1 MLIRIRDDYER
12 SFSSFSPS
20 HLLQSVSSFQSLSQK
35 ELFFQKLVN
44 ELDCALFSCLL
55 YSAKLL
61 YYRMYAKTH
70 QLLIAQR
77 STAHQRRR
85 TLTFRVSK
93 LKIQTITVF
102 DNLLSVFSWWVRLE
116 LKVDWL
122 FKRSKIIQFR
132 RSESISGQL
141 EGFLLI
147 PLTLSRTSF
156 QDIGQ
161 KSDMSPFIWHIFVFR
176 SCDWYQRCDL

>member
-1 MLIRIRDDYER
+1 MLIRIGDDYER

-35 ELFFQKLVN
+35 ELFFEKLVN

-77 STAHQRRR
+77 SRAHQRRR
-85 TLTFRVSK
+85 TLTVRVSK
-93 LKIQTITVF
+93 LKIQAITVF
-102 DNLLSVFSWWVRLE
+102 DNLLSVLLMGSFGTEGRL
-116 LKVDWL
+116 
-122 FKRSKIIQFR
+122 II
-132 RSESISGQL
+132 
-141 EGFLLI
+141 
-147 PLTLSRTSF
+147 
-156 QDIGQ
+156 
-161 KSDMSPFIWHIFVFR
+161 
-176 SCDWYQRCDL
+176 